1 MWRSCAYL
9 IASSAAR
16 VLHEQFRCCV
26 ELGRQLFCF
35 CFLFFFPTPI
45 TRPRNKQMSK
55 ELSFKKKETKI
66 TKKGQFIRRCV
77 LGKQSRDVH
86 VYGTFFSINKSR
98 RFFSIRIWPTKIRK
112 NAELSIY
119 PLMMDSYI
127 ESPAIAHI
135 LLKKVKRGA
144 SRQMIVINTAHT
156 SFLFDFILDLCV
168 LRYARPHC
176 CAVY

>member
-1 MWRSCAYL
+1 MCVPHRLQRCPCLTWTVSLLLR
-9 IASSAAR
+9 R
-16 VLHEQFRCCV
+16 VRTPV
-26 ELGRQLFCF
+26 ILFFVF
-35 CFLFFFPTPI
+35 CFFPTPI

-66 TKKGQFIRRCV
+66 TKKGQFIRRCDV

-119 PLMMDSYI
+119 PLMMDSYR

-135 LLKKVKRGA
+135 LLEKRKKRGA
-144 SRQMIVINTAHT
+144 PRQMIVINTAHT

-168 LRYARPHC
+168 LRFARPHC
-176 CAVY
+176 CAVYI